1 MSYHIVKTS
10 ILSEAVPTDGTIYY
24 AGEGRW
30 SNDYDNR
37 KLFETEDAARKEV
50 VIEKITGISYLPKGI
65 QFVSE

>member
-50 VIEKITGISYLPKGI
+50 VIEKITGIPDWPKGI